1 MGWWES
7 GGVVGWI
14 KSGATGAGG
23 GLVGWKREG
32 RSSVGR
38 SGGCKRCLAK
48 GWDFHKVLRGVK
60 VEGVGE
66 EGIDWG
72 STEGVFSWDDGL
84 VGWGCTWTEK
94 SLSVRVLG
102 LVKGFRRF

>member
-1 MGWWES
+1 M
-7 GGVVGWI
+7 
-14 KSGATGAGG
+14 
-23 GLVGWKREG
+23 
-32 RSSVGR
+32 
-38 SGGCKRCLAK
+38 
-48 GWDFHKVLRGVK
+48 LRGVK

-72 STEGVFSWDDGL
+72 STEGVFSGDDRL
-84 VGWGCTWTEK
+84 VCWGCTWTEK